1 MSEQKLNNK
10 TVFQLKFQELVIVIL
25 SLVFGGFAVASK
37 VFEEIDN
44 GYIYGASLLLVTGIL
59 LIKSRRKISIK

>member
-1 MSEQKLNNK
+1 MSEQKLNNQ

-25 SLVFGGFAVASK
+25 SLVFGGFVIAAK

-44 GYIYGASLLLVTGIL
+44 GYIYGAISLLAGGIL
-59 LIKSRRKISIK
+59 LIKSRIKTSIK